1 MKFNK
6 WTLGLAAVGVV
17 SLASVAKAEETMS
30 MVKTAV
36 SGTTISGYVDT
47 SVEWAISPSHTTLG
61 GGYSY
66 GPFAV
71 GIPFREGK
79 QDGFNL
85 NAVGV
90 TIEKPLDETPW
101 ASGYKVQLVF
111 GPDGES
117 LLGHYDMPI
126 KQAYVTLRVP
136 VGNGIELKIG
146 QFDTIIGYEVFEA
159 GNNPNF
165 TRSWGWALEPTEHT
179 GILATYHINDNIA
192 VSAGVANTL
201 SAGINTGDRYSND
214 AWDKTGL
221 ASITLTAPQSWGAMA
236 GASFS
241 SGIVYGMDE
250 GLGDNRVNI
259 YAGLTIPTPIT
270 GLAFGAAFD
279 YTTACFDGE
288 AYSYDHTFQY
298 DGNNSVEAYT
308 FALYG
313 TWQATE
319 KLSLNLR
326 GEYLRGD
333 LNSSYDYYDYYGG
346 DSYVYGHESDRL
358 EADIFS
364 LTATLQYNLWAN
376 VISRLELRY
385 DTVCSED
392 RYSYDDEFGS
402 GSGSYN
408 YPNIDQLSLYLNIIY
423 KF

>member
-17 SLASVAKAEETMS
+17 SLASVVKAEEMPS

-47 SVEWAISPSHTTLG
+47 SVEWAICPSHTTLG
-61 GGYSY
+61 DSFGL
-66 GPFAV
+66 FASS
-71 GIPFREGK
+71 IPFREGK

-85 NAVGV
+85 NAVGI

-101 ASGYKVQLVF
+101 ASGYKVQLIF

-117 LLGHYDMPI
+117 LLGHYDMPV

-165 TRSWGWALEPTEHT
+165 TRSWGWAIEPTEHT
-179 GILATYHINDNIA
+179 GILGTYHINDNIA
-192 VSAGVANTL
+192 FSAGVANTL
-201 SAGINTGDRYSND
+201 SAGINTGDRYSKSS
-214 AWDKTGL
+214 WDKTGL
-221 ASITLTAPQSWGAMA
+221 FSVTLTAPQSWGWMS

-241 SGIVYGMDE
+241 SGVVYGMDSNI
-250 GLGDNRVNI
+250 GDNRVNI
-259 YAGLTIPTPIT
+259 YAGLTIPTPIK

-279 YTTACFDGE
+279 YTSACFKG
-288 AYSYDHTFQY
+288 YDFVDYDYDQY
-298 DGNNSVEAYT
+298 GDANNSVEVYSFAAY
-308 FALYG
+308 A

-326 GEYLRGD
+326 GEYAHGD
-333 LNSSYDYYDYYGG
+333 ANSAYYFYDYYGYYN
-346 DSYVYGHESDRL
+346 SYIGHESERYS
-358 EADIFS
+358 ADVFS

-385 DTVCSED
+385 DTVCAKSHEAG
-392 RYSYDDEFGS
+392 YDYYGTFHDT
-402 GSGSYN
+402 YN
-408 YPNIDQLSLYLNIIY
+408 YPNVDQLSLYLNIIY

>member
-47 SVEWAISPSHTTLG
+47 SVEWAVCPSHTTLG
-61 GGYSY
+61 DQGWNYSS
-66 GPFAV
+66 FFSV
-71 GIPFREGK
+71 PFRQYK

-85 NAVGV
+85 NSVGI

-101 ASGYKVQLVF
+101 ASGYKVQLVY
-111 GPDGES
+111 GPDGNS
-117 LLGHYDMPI
+117 LLGEDMPI

-136 VGNGIELKIG
+136 VGNGIVFKIG

-165 TRSWGWALEPTEHT
+165 TRSFGWGIEPTEHT
-179 GILATYHINDNIA
+179 GILASYQINDSIA
-192 VSAGVANTL
+192 VSAGVANSL
-201 SAGINTGDRYSND
+201 SAGINTIKSGPGNRYSKD

-221 ASITLTAPQSWGAMA
+221 ASITLTAPQSWGFMA
-236 GASFS
+236 GSSFS
-241 SGIVYGMDE
+241 SGIVYGMDSAY
-250 GLGDNRVNI
+250 GDNSVNI
-259 YAGLTIPTPIT
+259 YAGLTVPTPIK
-270 GLAFGAAFD
+270 GLAFGASFD
-279 YTTACFDGE
+279 YKSSCYDG
-288 AYSYDHTFQY
+288 SYDYYGPEKQ
-298 DGNNSVEAYT
+298 SVEAYA

-326 GEYLRGD
+326 GEYAHE
-333 LNSSYDYYDYYGG
+333 DYN
-346 DSYVYGHESDRL
+346 DSYYFYDSFDGFGKEQYRYQ
-358 EADIFS
+358 ADVFS

-385 DTVCSED
+385 DALCQTDHTSGN
-392 RYSYDDEFGS
+392 DEFGHY
-402 GSGSYN
+402 SYGYS
-408 YPNIDQLSLYLNIIY
+408 YPSVDQLSLYLNIIY